1 MVFLWRLA
9 NTKSS
14 SRGFSLKFQ
23 SQYWEGVKRGRSTS
37 KQAQLCHKHF
47 DKSCTRS
54 LDPAYFLKLF
64 FVSQCHMKQFFTRFW
79 RCIQKN
85 MGNVSEK
92 ILEDLV
98 SFSESIEITT
108 ISNTGRPD
116 LLICQIKINIKVLL
130 KMHQALSSW
139 EHLNILCNIKQNINI
154 LAVWT

>member
-1 MVFLWRLA
+1 
-9 NTKSS
+9 
-14 SRGFSLKFQ
+14 
-23 SQYWEGVKRGRSTS
+23 
-37 KQAQLCHKHF
+37 
-47 DKSCTRS
+47 
-54 LDPAYFLKLF
+54 
-64 FVSQCHMKQFFTRFW
+64 
-79 RCIQKN
+79 

-116 LLICQIKINIKVLL
+116 LLICQIKINIKFLL
-130 KMHQALSSW
+130 KMHQALPSR